1 MRKLWNKMNMSS
13 VASAR
18 TASTA
23 CSATLFA
30 VRFFA
35 YCFFY
40 YFTYFFKAIEDQ
52 KGIRARFRG
61 CRYHI

>member
-1 MRKLWNKMNMSS
+1 MRKLWNKMNTSS
-13 VASAR
+13 VASDR
-18 TASTA
+18 TVSTA

-40 YFTYFFKAIEDQ
+40 YFTYFFKAIEDRN
-52 KGIRARFRG
+52 GIRA
-61 CRYHI
+61 I

>member
-1 MRKLWNKMNMSS
+1 MKNLSCKSNTVSC

-18 TASTA
+18 TMSTA

-40 YFTYFFKAIEDQ
+40 YFYFFKANEYG
-52 KGIRARFRG
+52 KRTRAFAA
-61 CRYHI
+61 